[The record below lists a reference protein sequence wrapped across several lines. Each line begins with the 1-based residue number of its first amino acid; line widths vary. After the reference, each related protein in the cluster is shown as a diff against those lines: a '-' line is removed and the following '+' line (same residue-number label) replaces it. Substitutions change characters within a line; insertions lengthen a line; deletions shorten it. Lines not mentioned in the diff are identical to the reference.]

1 MKKIILS
8 LVFVLA
14 TGVTF
19 INASSSNDESS
30 SSKNGAIEGEN
41 QYKLYPLKEVI
52 EDLGCASDCVSA
64 AKEGALWEE
73 GEDADRSAGGALVQA
88 FDRYYG
94 ACLATQ
100 C

>member
-1 MKKIILS
+1 MKKLILS
-8 LVFVLA
+8 LVFLLA
-14 TGVTF
+14 TGVSF
-19 INASSSNDESS
+19 INATSTNDEILPTT
-30 SSKNGAIEGEN
+30 KEAIE
-41 QYKLYPLKEVI
+41 VV

>member
-30 SSKNGAIEGEN
+30 SSKNGAI
-41 QYKLYPLKEVI
+41 EVI